1 MKRRWWCILMG
12 TAVIAAACGSDAG
25 PRGARASSPDVA
37 LLTVDTATLNV
48 PLAIAAQ
55 LYVEH
60 DARVYARSAGIVE
73 SVFVDLGTAVTE
85 GQPLAQLEHVDQE
98 IALARAEQ
106 DYARAEREVARS
118 RDLAHMG
125 GISAADSETA
135 EVNYQQTSLARR
147 QAKRNLDLTRIVAPF
162 AGVVTA
168 RTVRPRQ
175 LVAAGDSLFR
185 VSALGPLRVSVRVPE
200 TAPGIRIGGAVQV
213 VGLDGTT
220 AAATIIRGSPT
231 IDPAS
236 GTREFLLQLSPG
248 SGLRP
253 GAAVT
258 VHLGAERRTVV
269 AIPRDAI
276 AEQGYVLVSDGGR
289 TLLRSVTLGATL
301 PDGRIEVV
309 SGLSPGERL
318 VRGAK

>member
-1 MKRRWWCILMG
+1 MRRQWWCVLVG
-12 TAVIAAACGSDAG
+12 VAVGCGSDAA
-25 PRGARASSPDVA
+25 PKAARASSPDA
-37 LLTVDTATLNV
+37 SFLTVDTATMDV

-60 DARVYARSAGIVE
+60 DARVYARSGGIVE
-73 SVFVDLGTAVTE
+73 SVYVDLGTAVTE
-85 GQPLAQLEHVDQE
+85 GEPLAQLEHVDQE

-106 DYARAEREVARS
+106 DYTRAEREVARA

-125 GISAADSETA
+125 GMSTADSEAA
-135 EVNYQQTSLARR
+135 ELNDQQTALARR

-185 VSALGPLRVSVRVPE
+185 VSAMGPLRVSIRVPE
-200 TAPGIRIGGAVQV
+200 TAAGIRIGGAAQV
-213 VGLDGTT
+213 VGVDGT
-220 AAATIIRGSPT
+220 AATATIIRGSPT

-236 GTREFLLQLSPG
+236 GTREFLLQLSGGG
-248 SGLRP
+248 SLRP

-269 AIPRDAI
+269 AIPREAI

-289 TLLRSVTLGATL
+289 TVLRAVTIGTTL
-301 PDGRIEVV
+301 PDGRVEVV

-318 VRGAK
+318 VRSAK